1 MLIVENHNS
10 LRLTIVYETGDDG
23 WIIASVPEVPGV
35 HSQGTTRDEARRNV
49 IDALYGMLEL
59 RLSSHPEVPR
69 DNDTEAIE
77 LIVAA

>member
-59 RLSSHPEVPR
+59 RLGSHPEDPR